1 MTLAVA
7 LLVVFARLVAL
18 IVCVPN
24 ACGGLYNPE
33 LEMVPTVLL
42 PLATPSTLQRTDL
55 LVVLVTV
62 AVNCCVWVKVSP
74 AVLGRTVTE
83 TCAAALEHRL
93 NVKRV
98 RSRILFHRESH
109 RAHTSDWKS
118 LPYVR
123 LAVHGAFRHNSL
135 IFSRFGTEACEIK
148 NLLPSTKYS
157 LHTVH
162 MATSWGLL

>member
-42 PLATPSTLQRTDL
+42 PLVTPSTLQRTDL

-98 RSRILFHRESH
+98 RSRILFIGNGTG
-109 RAHTSDWKS
+109 HTHPIGTRCLTFGWLFMAPFVTTPSYS
-118 LPYVR
+118 VGLGLR
-123 LAVHGAFRHNSL
+123 LA
-135 IFSRFGTEACEIK
+135 K
-148 NLLPSTKYS
+148 
-157 LHTVH
+157 
-162 MATSWGLL
+162 

>member
-42 PLATPSTLQRTDL
+42 PLVTPSTLQRTDL

-74 AVLGRTVTE
+74 AVLGRTVT
-83 TCAAALEHRL
+83 CAAALEHRL

-98 RSRILFHRESH
+98 RSRILFIVNRTG
-109 RAHTSDWKS
+109 HTHPIGSRCLTFGWLFMAPFVTTPS
-118 LPYVR
+118 YSVGLGLR
-123 LAVHGAFRHNSL
+123 LA
-135 IFSRFGTEACEIK
+135 K
-148 NLLPSTKYS
+148 
-157 LHTVH
+157 
-162 MATSWGLL
+162 

>member
-93 NVKRV
+93 LEHTLLEHRLLEHTLNVKRV
-98 RSRILFHRESH
+98 RSRILFIGNRTG
-109 RAHTSDWKS
+109 HTHPIGSRCLTFGWLFMALFVTTPS
-118 LPYVR
+118 YSVGLGLR
-123 LAVHGAFRHNSL
+123 LA
-135 IFSRFGTEACEIK
+135 K
-148 NLLPSTKYS
+148 
-157 LHTVH
+157 
-162 MATSWGLL
+162 